1 MTWNAVC
8 SIMTDLSVPGYLW
21 GDIEVHF
28 RSGEMDAVIEMLN
41 AFANNVDESGCRP
54 LDPARLKT
62 APFAPPEPW
71 ALTAATRV
79 MRRLQLPSSKTLHL
93 RLARCIEDEVDAR
106 DWERAREAAKRL
118 GEPPDEF
125 PDPPPAS

>member
-1 MTWNAVC
+1 
-8 SIMTDLSVPGYLW
+8 MTDLKLPGILW
-21 GDIEVHF
+21 GEVEIHF
-28 RSGEMDAVIEMLN
+28 RSGELEAVIEILN
-41 AFANNVDESGCRP
+41 SFADNIQESGCKP

-62 APFAPPEPW
+62 APFAAPESW

-79 MRRLQLPSSKTLHL
+79 LQRLQIPSSKALHL
-93 RLARCIEDEVDAR
+93 RLARCIEDEVDNR

-118 GEPPDEF
+118 GQPPDEF